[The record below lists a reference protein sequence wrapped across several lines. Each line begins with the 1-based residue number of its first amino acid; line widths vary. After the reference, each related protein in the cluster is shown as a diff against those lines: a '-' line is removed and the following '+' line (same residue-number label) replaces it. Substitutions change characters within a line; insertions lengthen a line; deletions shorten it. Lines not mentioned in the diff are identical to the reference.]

1 MGDGSPIC
9 SDLSKL
15 NKLVLKALTKNQ
27 ILLLK
32 EIEKNFTKTITS
44 LANKLS
50 KTTKIPLSTLK
61 LNARILKELDLIEYI
76 NSNPVEL
83 TDSGKLVL
91 ILLSDQNGK

>member
-1 MGDGSPIC
+1 MGDGSPIR

-32 EIEKNFTKTITS
+32 EIEKNSTKTITS

-50 KTTKIPLSTLK
+50 KATKIPLSTLK
-61 LNARILKELDLIEYI
+61 LNARVLKELDLIDYI

-83 TDSGKLVL
+83 TDSSRLVL
-91 ILLSDQNGK
+91 ILLSD